1 MTLVQ
6 YGYLSPAEISRYSS
20 VDRARVYD
28 SLNRLVDKNF
38 VQREPIKR
46 GAGYK
51 AKPPSSVFSIIRKEL
66 RNKIVITTD
75 IEKQIKS
82 LEPPVEKTESRVW
95 SIYSKENIRNRIID
109 LIEKSQE
116 RIYFIITPDLIM
128 GDEGY
133 KWLLDRIY
141 FKKFKDEKIEIIIAL
156 NVISKLYDDLKKL
169 LRIGIKIYKSVK
181 SNIVPFGLLI
191 ADNEFL
197 LTTLDKPKE
206 LPEYNSG
213 LWLEGGDK
221 GQIIGYVHLFN
232 HFISVECKE
241 GTIIKKSRQN

>member
-1 MTLVQ
+1 LTLRR

-28 SLNRLVDKNF
+28 SLNRLVEKNF

-51 AKPPSSVFSIIRKEL
+51 AKSPSSVFTIIRDEL
-66 RNKIVITTD
+66 TDKIEITTYL
-75 IEKQIKS
+75 EREIKN
-82 LEPPVEKTESRVW
+82 LEPPIEKSESKVW
-95 SIYSKENIRNRIID
+95 SIYSKDNIRNRIKELID
-109 LIEKSQE
+109 KSQK

-128 GDEGY
+128 GDEGF
-133 KWLLDRIY
+133 KWLLERIHS
-141 FKKFKDEKIEIIIAL
+141 KKFKNDKIDIVIAL
-156 NVISKLYDDLKKL
+156 TVIPKIFNDLKRL
-169 LRIGIKIYKSVK
+169 LRIGIKIYKFIT

-213 LWLEGGDK
+213 LWLEGGDEA
-221 GQIIGYVHLFN
+221 QVIGYVHLFN
-232 HFISVECKE
+232 HFISAECKE
-241 GTIIKKSRQN
+241 GTIIKKLKTN